1 MCLLQLTLTSSGRK
15 CSPIYTLHISY
26 TAPSGHPFQVPSPT
40 VSVPYTDLFN
50 MHGFLDRK
58 ALRRWLAGNIEVVGL
73 GDPDAKKEWEDME
86 REKKDMGE
94 AEEEIVSQGAARV
107 GAINVTTAANA
118 AAMGNSADINGGA
131 RKRRAG

>member
-1 MCLLQLTLTSSGRK
+1 
-15 CSPIYTLHISY
+15 
-26 TAPSGHPFQVPSPT
+26 
-40 VSVPYTDLFN
+40 

-94 AEEEIVSQGAARV
+94 VEEEIVSQGAARV